1 MELAIRDIRSS
12 DEPAWRPLWD
22 GYLRFYE
29 TELSR
34 ATTDATWRRLLD
46 PAIAMSGIVAERGET
61 LVGFAHCVF
70 HPYTWG
76 EADACYLEDLF
87 VDPQARG
94 SGAGR
99 RLVETVIER
108 ARTAGCGR
116 VYWHT
121 HTDNRTAR
129 ALYDSFTPADEFV
142 RYVVPLS
149 PPEV

>member
-12 DEPAWRPLWD
+12 DERAWRPLWD

-29 TELSR
+29 TELAS
-34 ATTDATWRRLLD
+34 AATDATWRRLLD
-46 PAIAMSGIVAERGET
+46 PSIAMSGIVAERGDA

-87 VDPQARG
+87 VDPEARG

-99 RLVETVIER
+99 RLVDTVIER
-108 ARTAGCGR
+108 ARAAGCGR

-121 HTDNRTAR
+121 HRDNRTAR
-129 ALYDSFTPADEFV
+129 ALYDSFTPADDFV
-142 RYVVPLS
+142 RYVVPLDR
-149 PPEV
+149 

>member
-12 DEPAWRPLWD
+12 DERAWRPLWD

-29 TELSR
+29 IEVASV
-34 ATTDATWRRLLD
+34 ATDATWRRLLD
-46 PAIAMSGIVAERGET
+46 PSIAISGIVAERGGAI
-61 LVGFAHCVF
+61 VGFAHCVF

-99 RLVETVIER
+99 RLVEAVIER
-108 ARTAGCGR
+108 ARAAGCGR

-121 HTDNRTAR
+121 HVDNRTAR
-129 ALYDSFTPADEFV
+129 ALYDSFTLADDFV
-142 RYVVPLS
+142 RYVVPL
-149 PPEV
+149 ER